1 MTINRVY
8 NVPAGPSTSHNTQL
22 LSSPLELQTKV
33 HTKVRNNGLDSIVL
47 KPPVPYSRTSTEL
60 VDLISVYTASR
71 SRTEPMQCTNLTS
84 RVVRAPFTL
93 NPT

>member
-1 MTINRVY
+1 MKFKKLAKKN
-8 NVPAGPSTSHNTQL
+8 
-22 LSSPLELQTKV
+22 
-33 HTKVRNNGLDSIVL
+33 
-47 KPPVPYSRTSTEL
+47 YSLTSTEL

>member
-1 MTINRVY
+1 MHVY
-8 NVPAGPSTSHNTQL
+8 LACIESSLTSTQL
-22 LSSPLELQTKV
+22 V
-33 HTKVRNNGLDSIVL
+33 A
-47 KPPVPYSRTSTEL
+47 
-60 VDLISVYTASR
+60 LISVYTASR